1 MQVQHHWGVLCEV
14 RQSWLLVTED
24 LFWLD
29 NFVSVSGVD
38 GLEPR
43 PGQVLRPVVVLEVV
57 VHRRVLDRY
66 RLHRL
71 EWQ

>member
-1 MQVQHHWGVLCEV
+1 MQVQHHWGHFL
-14 RQSWLLVTED
+14 SPAKLVTGD
-24 LFWLD
+24 RRLFWLD

-71 EWQ
+71 QWQ